1 LQKQD
6 EPDEDW
12 KTTVNLLGV
21 IVALLVLGA
30 GIWLIFELDKARKA
44 QDCLSST
51 MRACRRI
58 QTPP

>member
-1 LQKQD
+1 MPQPQ

-12 KTTVNLLGV
+12 KTTVNLLAV

-30 GIWLIFELDKARKA
+30 GMWLVFELDRAKKA

-58 QTPP
+58 QTN

>member
-1 LQKQD
+1 MAEEPQ

-21 IVALLVLGA
+21 IIILLVLGA

-58 QTPP
+58 QTN

>member
-1 LQKQD
+1 MPQPQ

-12 KTTVNLLGV
+12 KTTVNLLAV

-30 GIWLIFELDKARKA
+30 GMWLVFELDRAKKA

-51 MRACRRI
+51 QRACRRI
-58 QTPP
+58 QAP

>member
-1 LQKQD
+1 MAEPQ

-21 IVALLVLGA
+21 IVILLVLGA

-58 QTPP
+58 QTN

>member
-1 LQKQD
+1 MPQPE

-12 KTTVNLLGV
+12 KTTVNLLAI

-30 GIWLIFELDKARKA
+30 GMWLIFELDRAKKA

-51 MRACRRI
+51 MRACRKI
-58 QTPP
+58 NVP